1 MNKYRQVLYKGHLSE
16 MYVPYMDPSEDWYF
30 ITYLDC
36 GEFGCGQSAVS
47 LEPYTDCPAGAVFFD
62 GIFAGQ
68 DGTPT
73 NISKAMCIFEKN
85 AGDIMWRH
93 TEAEVPGLEV
103 IINISFYDIYIFI
116 I

>member
-1 MNKYRQVLYKGHLSE
+1 MDMNKYKQVLYKGHLSE

-30 ITYLDC
+30 ISYLDC
-36 GEFGCGQSAVS
+36 GEFGRGQSAVS
-47 LEPYTDCPAGAVFFD
+47 FEPYTDCPAGAVFLD

-73 NISKAMCIFEKN
+73 NISNAMCIFEKF

-93 TEAEVPGLEV
+93 TEAEIPGLEV
-103 IINISFYDIYIFI
+103 IIYIS
-116 I
+116 